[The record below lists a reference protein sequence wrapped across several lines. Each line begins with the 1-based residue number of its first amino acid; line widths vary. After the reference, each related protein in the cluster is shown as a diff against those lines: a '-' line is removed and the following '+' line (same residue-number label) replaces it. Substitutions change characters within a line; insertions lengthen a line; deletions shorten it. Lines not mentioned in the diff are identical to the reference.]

1 MSRSYSPKLDRPMP
15 ISVESISYTD
25 VAHFKE
31 LGKMF
36 HGLRENDELCDI
48 TLLVND
54 KTIKAHKIILSAA
67 SPYFKAMFTGGL
79 SECDKNCI
87 TMHQIDGNSLVQ
99 IIQFFYTSEMKINK
113 ENVQNLL
120 SAASLLQ
127 VSSVLDGCCEFFK
140 RNLSDD
146 NCLEHQG

>member
-1 MSRSYSPKLDRPMP
+1 MLGNVQKLD
-15 ISVESISYTD
+15 V
-25 VAHFKE
+25 FKT
-31 LGKMF
+31 F
-36 HGLRENDELCDI
+36 
-48 TLLVND
+48 
-54 KTIKAHKIILSAA
+54 S
-67 SPYFKAMFTGGL
+67 GGL
-79 SECDKNCI
+79 SECNKNCI

-99 IIQFFYTSEMKINK
+99 IIQFFYTSEIKINK

-146 NCLEHQG
+146 NCLGKSLMMNDIFTCFYI